1 MIYKGRERIIVV
13 FNNKRKAS
21 YAINRYGTLLDKIV
35 AQSIDLDKKI
45 WNYYEIENDIIK
57 LFYYDQANSNEVSFI
72 IDKEDL
78 CKVNEYYWTLN
89 CNGYVHTRTGGKT
102 IFLHNLILDFDS
114 SKDTTDHINRVRTD
128 NRKSNLRRVSFSLNG
143 YSKSIQSNNTSTVTG
158 VDQSKGK
165 WRARIQY
172 KNISY
177 SKNFD
182 TKEEAIKQR
191 KEWEKEL
198 AVKFNDYGEG
208 Q

>member
-1 MIYKGRERIIVV
+1 MIYKRREGTTVV
-13 FNNKRKAS
+13 FKNKRRAS
-21 YAINRYGTLLDKIV
+21 YATKRYGTLLDKIV

-45 WNYYEIENDIIK
+45 WNYYEIESDIVK
-57 LFYYDQANSNEVSFI
+57 LFYYDQANSNEVFFI

-78 CKVNEYYWTLN
+78 CKVSKYYWTLN
-89 CNGYVHTRTGGKT
+89 CNGYAHTRTGGKT

-114 SKDTTDHINRVRTD
+114 SKNTTDHINRVRTD
-128 NRKSNLRRVSFSLNG
+128 NRKSNLRRVSFSSNG
-143 YSKSIQSNNTSTVTG
+143 YNKSIQSNNTSTVTG
-158 VDQSKGK
+158 VDQSKGR

-191 KEWEKEL
+191 KEWEEEL